1 MIMDFNKEVDEILK
15 ALDVQHDA
23 LDQRAAMDLMAICF
37 KLFDRGMGFERE
49 RVIPII
55 QRMAIDPM
63 TIVREIR
70 KPIR

>member
-1 MIMDFNKEVDEILK
+1 MSFDKEVAEIIA
-15 ALDVQHDA
+15 ALELQAEPVTSDTRMKLA
-23 LDQRAAMDLMAICF
+23 LVCF
-37 KLFDRGMGFERE
+37 KLFDRGVGWERD

-63 TIVREIR
+63 RIVHEIR